1 MNTAIKDKAQGK
13 LTLAYVLEQLQQ
25 DKIISPQQ
33 KAQLYAGMT
42 KDTEMNTHP
51 LMIVADQGW
60 QSITKPPY
68 PLSLEQLTRWLAG
81 KSDQSYLRIDPLK
94 IEVNKVTG
102 IVSQA
107 YASKLHILPVDVNDQ
122 ELTIAT
128 CEPFIDS
135 WEAELAKIS
144 SKQIKRVIVNPRDI
158 ERYLIEFYG
167 ISR

>member
-13 LTLAYVLEQLQQ
+13 LTLAYVLEQVQQ

-68 PLSLEQLTRWLAG
+68 PLSLEQWSRWPLWEQLHSQPALPANY
-81 KSDQSYLRIDPLK
+81 QILRP
-94 IEVNKVTG
+94 G
-102 IVSQA
+102 
-107 YASKLHILPVDVNDQ
+107 
-122 ELTIAT
+122 
-128 CEPFIDS
+128 
-135 WEAELAKIS
+135 
-144 SKQIKRVIVNPRDI
+144 R
-158 ERYLIEFYG
+158 
-167 ISR
+167 